1 MRVKGLPGDYLASLI
16 RRRRRIMELWN
27 VGISGCSAKMF
38 VCARVRPAAAK
49 LVRAKTGLW
58 LIYIQKSIQT
68 VKQGKQ
74 QATDFG
80 GHFIKLHTQ
89 GQCFSPV
96 MDNLTVP
103 GDLTGDFQQQRGGDN
118 ADVYSVI

>member
-1 MRVKGLPGDYLASLI
+1 
-16 RRRRRIMELWN
+16 MELWN

-38 VCARVRPAAAK
+38 VCVRVRPAAATCPAKFLRRRK
-49 LVRAKTGLW
+49 LVRAKTDLW

-80 GHFIKLHTQ
+80 GHFIKLHSHSH
-89 GQCFSPV
+89 CFG
-96 MDNLTVP
+96 TTAW
-103 GDLTGDFQQQRGGDN
+103 G
-118 ADVYSVI
+118 